1 MNLKFLTNTT
11 EHSKKRKTYI
21 IYYILVKEKR
31 WDRERKKKS
40 IPFSHPFSIS
50 LSLFLISLS
59 LPLYSVSEGGY
70 EGGYEEVSEAAN
82 KAEDENQITNML
94 HKHSIYKKFYIPNPT
109 HQ

>member
-1 MNLKFLTNTT
+1 M
-11 EHSKKRKTYI
+11 RQ
-21 IYYILVKEKR
+21 KEK
-31 WDRERKKKS
+31 EEKHTLFPS
-40 IPFSHPFSIS
+40 FLNLS

-82 KAEDENQITNML
+82 KAEDENQITNTL
-94 HKHSIYKKFYIPNPT
+94 HKHSIYKNCYIPNPT